1 MVGVPHWGHT
11 GVSRIR
17 INPNENVTQRVMQS
31 KDNITEPSLPS
42 LSLMVGPGYGGSD
55 PLQSGW
61 VLAHLGSILD
71 E

>member
-17 INPNENVTQRVMQS
+17 IHPNENATQRVMQS
-31 KDNITEPSLPS
+31 KDNVTEPSVPS
-42 LSLMVGPGYGGSD
+42 LSSMVGPVYGGSD
-55 PLQSGW
+55 PFQSGW
-61 VLAHLGSILD
+61 VLDHLGSILD